1 LTGSVIYVTIGYI
14 KPNELKKIRRDQ
26 LKLTQAALAEK
37 LGTTRVT
44 VARYETGARRIPGVV
59 EVAVG
64 QFKQM
69 PRIPMLGIV
78 AAGKPIEPVAQK
90 EFLDLPLGN
99 EESFALKVEGESMR
113 EEGIMPG
120 DLVIV
125 RRQARAAAGQ
135 TVVALLNGEATV
147 KKYFPKP
154 DHIEL
159 RPANAAMQPIRVTP
173 DDRFEIQ
180 GVVVGLIRHFK

>member
-1 LTGSVIYVTIGYI
+1 MGVTIGYM
-14 KPNELKKIRRDQ
+14 KPSELKKIRREQ
-26 LKLTQAALAEK
+26 LKLTQAELAER
-37 LGTTRVT
+37 LGTTRVS
-44 VARYETGARRIPGVV
+44 VARYESGARRIPGVV
-59 EVAVG
+59 EVAVA
-64 QFKQM
+64 QFKRT

-90 EFLDLPLGN
+90 EFIDLPLGN

-147 KKYFPKP
+147 KKYFPKL

-159 RPANAAMQPIRVTP
+159 RPANAAMQPIHDTP

>member
-1 LTGSVIYVTIGYI
+1 MRPI
-14 KPNELKKIRRDQ
+14 ELKKIRREQ
-26 LKLTQAALAEK
+26 LNLTQAELAAK
-37 LGTTRVT
+37 LGTTRVS
-44 VARYETGARRIPGVV
+44 VARYESGARRIPGVV
-59 EVAVG
+59 EVAVAG
-64 QFKQM
+64 FQGT
-69 PRIPMLGIV
+69 PRIQMLGVV

-90 EFLDLPLGN
+90 EFIDLPLGN

-125 RRQARAAAGQ
+125 RRQVRAAAGQ
-135 TVVALLNGEATV
+135 TVVALLNGDATV
-147 KKYFPKP
+147 KKYFPKA

-159 RPANAAMQPIRVTP
+159 RPANAAMQPIHVSP
-173 DDRFEIQ
+173 DDKFEIQ

>member
-1 LTGSVIYVTIGYI
+1 M
-14 KPNELKKIRRDQ
+14 KPNELKKIRREQ

-44 VARYETGARRIPGVV
+44 VARYESGARRIPGVV

-90 EFLDLPLGN
+90 EFLDLPLG
-99 EESFALKVEGESMR
+99 
-113 EEGIMPG
+113 
-120 DLVIV
+120 
-125 RRQARAAAGQ
+125 
-135 TVVALLNGEATV
+135 
-147 KKYFPKP
+147 
-154 DHIEL
+154 
-159 RPANAAMQPIRVTP
+159 
-173 DDRFEIQ
+173 
-180 GVVVGLIRHFK
+180 

>member
-1 LTGSVIYVTIGYI
+1 M
-14 KPNELKKIRRDQ
+14 KPSELKKIRREQ
-26 LKLTQAALAEK
+26 LKLTQAALAER
-37 LGTTRVT
+37 LGTTRVS
-44 VARYETGARRIPGVV
+44 VARYESGARRIPGVV
-59 EVAVG
+59 EVAVAA
-64 QFKQM
+64 FRRS

-90 EFLDLPLGN
+90 EFIDLPLGN

-125 RRQARAAAGQ
+125 RRQARAATGQ

-147 KKYFPKP
+147 KKYFPKA

-159 RPANAAMQPIRVTP
+159 RPANAAMQPIRVSP

-180 GVVVGLIRHFK
+180 GIVVGLIRHFK

>member
-1 LTGSVIYVTIGYI
+1 MGVTIGYM
-14 KPNELKKIRRDQ
+14 KPGELKKIRREQ
-26 LKLTQAALAEK
+26 LKLTQAELAAK
-37 LGTTRVT
+37 LGTTRVS
-44 VARYETGARRIPGVV
+44 VARYESGARRIPGVV
-59 EVAVG
+59 EVAIAE
-64 QFKQM
+64 FKRT

-90 EFLDLPLGN
+90 EFIDLPLGN
-99 EESFALKVEGESMR
+99 EESFALRVEGESMR
-113 EEGIMPG
+113 DEGIMSG

-135 TVVALLNGEATV
+135 TVVALVNGEATV
-147 KKYFPKP
+147 KKYFPKS

-159 RPANAAMQPIRVTP
+159 RPANAVMQPIRVTP
-173 DDRFEIQ
+173 EDKFEIQ

>member
-1 LTGSVIYVTIGYI
+1 M
-14 KPNELKKIRRDQ
+14 KPAELKKIRREQ
-26 LKLTQAALAEK
+26 LNFTQAELAAK
-37 LGTTRVT
+37 LGTTRVS
-44 VARYETGARRIPGVV
+44 VARYESGARRIPGVV
-59 EVAVG
+59 EVAVAAF
-64 QFKQM
+64 QRM
-69 PRIPMLGIV
+69 RRIPMLGIV

-90 EFLDLPLGN
+90 EFIDLPLGN

-135 TVVALLNGEATV
+135 TVVALVNGDATV
-147 KKYFPKP
+147 KKYFPKT

-173 DDRFEIQ
+173 DDKFEIQ

>member
-1 LTGSVIYVTIGYI
+1 MGVTIGYM
-14 KPNELKKIRRDQ
+14 KPRELKRIRREQ
-26 LKLTQAALAEK
+26 LKLTQAELAAK
-37 LGTTRVT
+37 LGTTRVS
-44 VARYETGARRIPGVV
+44 VARYESGARRIPGVV
-59 EVAVG
+59 EVAVA

-125 RRQARAAAGQ
+125 RRQARAAAGH
-135 TVVALLNGEATV
+135 TVAPLRTGGAPGE
-147 KKYFPKP
+147 K
-154 DHIEL
+154 
-159 RPANAAMQPIRVTP
+159 
-173 DDRFEIQ
+173 
-180 GVVVGLIRHFK
+180 

>member
-1 LTGSVIYVTIGYI
+1 M
-14 KPNELKKIRRDQ
+14 KPSELKRIRREQ
-26 LKLTQAALAEK
+26 LKLTQAELAEK

-44 VARYETGARRIPGVV
+44 VARYESGTRRIPGVV

-125 RRQARAAAGQ
+125 RRQAGAATGQ
-135 TVVALLNGEATV
+135 TVVALVNGEATV
-147 KKYFPKP
+147 KKYFPKS

-159 RPANAAMQPIRVTP
+159 RPANAAMQPIRVAP
-173 DDRFEIQ
+173 DDKFEIQ
-180 GVVVGLIRHFK
+180 GIVVGLIRHFK

>member
-1 LTGSVIYVTIGYI
+1 MGVTIGYM
-14 KPNELKKIRRDQ
+14 KPRELKRLRREQ
-26 LKLTQAALAEK
+26 LKLTQSELAAK
-37 LGTTRVT
+37 LGTTRVS
-44 VARYETGARRIPGVV
+44 VARSESGAGRIPGVV
-59 EVAVG
+59 EVAVA

-69 PRIPMLGIV
+69 PRIPMLGIG

-90 EFLDLPLGN
+90 EFPDLPLGN
-99 EESFALKVEGESMR
+99 EESFALKVEGESMC

-135 TVVALLNGEATV
+135 TGVALLNGAATV
-147 KKYFPKP
+147 KKYFPKA

-159 RPANAAMQPIRVTP
+159 RPANAAMQPIHVSP
-173 DDRFEIQ
+173 DDKFELQ

>member
-1 LTGSVIYVTIGYI
+1 M
-14 KPNELKKIRRDQ
+14 KPSELKKIRREQ
-26 LKLTQAALAEK
+26 LKLTQAELAVK
-37 LGTTRVT
+37 LGTTRVS
-44 VARYETGARRIPGVV
+44 VARYESGARRIPGVV
-59 EVAVG
+59 EVAVA
-64 QFKQM
+64 QFQRV

-78 AAGKPIEPVAQK
+78 AAGKPIEPVGQK
-90 EFLDLPLGN
+90 EFIDLPLGN
-99 EESFALKVEGESMR
+99 EESFALRVEGESMR

-125 RRQARAAAGQ
+125 RRQARASAGQ
-135 TVVALLNGEATV
+135 TVVALVNGEATV
-147 KKYFPKP
+147 KKYFPKA

-173 DDRFEIQ
+173 EDKFELQ

>member
-1 LTGSVIYVTIGYI
+1 MIVVTIGYM
-14 KPNELKKIRRDQ
+14 KPNELKRIRLDQ
-26 LKLTQAALAEK
+26 LKLTQAELAAR

-44 VARYETGARRIPGVV
+44 VARYESGARRIPGVV
-59 EVAVG
+59 EVAVA
-64 QFKQM
+64 KQM

-99 EESFALKVEGESMR
+99 EESFALNVEGESMR

-135 TVVALLNGEATV
+135 TVVALVNGEATV
-147 KKYFPKP
+147 KKYFPKS

-173 DDRFEIQ
+173 EDRFELQ